1 VKQES
6 LKHLADG
13 ATVFAVGTGGVT
25 GSLKVLDFIN
35 AYAAGLG
42 FLSSVVFGI
51 AGLVFY
57 KLSLNKQNLAQQNK
71 KDLDDFKE
79 ETTREFKK
87 VNTGIES
94 ILDKLSN

>member
-1 VKQES
+1 MKQES
-6 LKHLADG
+6 LKHIGDG
-13 ATVFAVGTGGVT
+13 ALALAVGTGGVSS
-25 GSLKVLDFIN
+25 GLSFLDFIN

-42 FLSSVVFGI
+42 FLSSVIFGI

-94 ILDKLSN
+94 ILDKLNN